1 MQNIVLIATAHLEKG
16 LCNSDEL
23 FKIIKLINPDVIFDE
38 IPSSDF
44 NAYYETKTLRSL
56 ESDAINQYLK
66 SHDVKIIPVDID
78 ISQESSRYQ
87 NEISNI
93 FCPIFENEDFI
104 KLDNEKE
111 ELMIQEGFRY
121 LNSNKFLDF
130 LDKKKVLETQILE
143 SEPDKDRLLD
153 LYKLFQKTEHD
164 DRENAMLQKIYNY
177 SRENRYNQAL
187 FLLGAEHLKS
197 IISKIAEYERLSN
210 IKLNWIMYGETIRT
224 IK

>member
-1 MQNIVLIATAHLEKG
+1 MHNIILIATAHLEKG
-16 LCNSDEL
+16 LSNSDEL
-23 FKIIKLINPDVIFDE
+23 CKIIKSMNPDVIFDE
-38 IPSSDF
+38 IPSSHF
-44 NAYYETKTLRSL
+44 NAFYVNKTQRTL
-56 ESDAINQYLK
+56 ESDAINQYVK
-66 SHDVKIIPVDID
+66 SHDVEIIPVDID

-93 FCPIFENEDFI
+93 FSQIFENEDFI

-111 ELMIQEGFRY
+111 ELMIQKGFRY

-143 SEPDKDRLLD
+143 SKPDKDRLLD
-153 LYKLFQKTEHD
+153 LYRLFHKTEHD
-164 DRENAMLQKIYNY
+164 ERENAMLQNIYNY

-197 IISKIAEYERLSN
+197 IIPKLAEYDRLSN
-210 IKLNWIMYGETIRT
+210 VKLNWSIYGERIRT